1 MVQPITVDI
10 GMALS
15 GRRIKTV
22 DFKTLNGKLET
33 ALDIIMEHFA
43 ETEDRMAELEE
54 EVVALR
60 RELHEETSRQR

>member
-1 MVQPITVDI
+1 MVQPITADI

-60 RELHEETSRQR
+60 RELYEETSRQR